1 MALTLEKIEAK
12 LAELFGMKEKVDK
25 LETTSAT
32 SAQLTAEID
41 ARKASEAKVLD
52 LEAKLAKVSAG
63 TPPPPADDKD
73 ANPHADAIAALEKAI
88 TVLKATSPAPEK
100 DDKDTEDSA
109 KAEDDADTSDDAEA
123 KDCMAKKNHF
133 QVLAVRSRQFARK
146 QAYKDAMTKKV
157 GALTLKKAVTA
168 EIAKLG
174 MAAPL
179 AMRKDGKNPLLT
191 EKSSRQRAH
200 KLTASGFNEQPLV
213 AQMNQALGRTV
224 RN

>member
-1 MALTLEKIEAK
+1 MTLQQ
-12 LAELFGMKEKVDK
+12 VWDK
-25 LETTSAT
+25 LVGVESDV
-32 SAQLTAEID
+32 TALKTGTPKAEAESLNKEIE
-41 ARKASEAKVLD
+41 ARKASDAKVLA
-52 LEAKLAKVSAG
+52 LEAEIAKLKPVAG

-123 KDCMAKKNHF
+123 KDCMAHKNHF

-146 QAYKDAMTKKV
+146 QAYQISMTKKV
-157 GALTLKKAVTA
+157 NAIGLKKAVTA
-168 EIAKLG
+168 EMAKLG
-174 MAAPL
+174 MQAPL
-179 AMRKDGKNPLLT
+179 AMRKDGKNPLLA
-191 EKSSRQRAH
+191 EASSRSRAH
-200 KLTASGFNEQPLV
+200 KLAASGFNEQPAIV
-213 AQMNQALGRTV
+213 AMNAALGRNV

>member
-1 MALTLEKIEAK
+1 MCPRRISKLWLSKKQTL
-12 LAELFGMKEKVDK
+12 LASTAKVDFSTKEPNPNYVK
-25 LETTSAT
+25 LE
-32 SAQLTAEID
+32 AEI
-41 ARKASEAKVLD
+41 KALKPA
-52 LEAKLAKVSAG
+52 AG
-63 TPPPPADDKD
+63 TPPPPKEDDKD

-100 DDKDTEDSA
+100 DDADTEKDA
-109 KAEDDADTSDDAEA
+109 KAEDDADTADDAEA

-146 QAYKDAMTKKV
+146 QAYQASMTKKI

-174 MAAPL
+174 MAQPL
-179 AMRKDGKNPLLT
+179 AMRKDGKNPLLS
-191 EKSSRQRAH
+191 EPSSRARAH
-200 KLTASGFNEQPLV
+200 KLTASGFNELPQIAALN
-213 AQMNQALGRTV
+213 AALGRNV